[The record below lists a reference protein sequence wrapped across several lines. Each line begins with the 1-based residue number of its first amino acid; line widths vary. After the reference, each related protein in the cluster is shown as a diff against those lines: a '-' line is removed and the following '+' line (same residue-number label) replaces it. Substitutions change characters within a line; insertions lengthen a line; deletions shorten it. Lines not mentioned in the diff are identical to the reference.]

1 MARAVGAVIDESR
14 GDNVTHKA
22 KHSSRVWNWP

>member
-1 MARAVGAVIDESR
+1 MARAVGAVINESR

-22 KHSSRVWNWP
+22 KHSSRV